1 MTAPAAQPAFWV
13 DDLGPFLGPHWGN
26 LGIRY
31 YGLAYVLG
39 FLSAAWLLG
48 RYARAGR
55 SLLPSRA
62 IGDLMVA
69 IVAGV
74 LVGGRLGYFLL
85 YQPRTLAADP
95 LALLRVWEGGM
106 ASHGGFLGVAV
117 AVALFARAHRIPFL
131 HLGDLAASTASAG
144 LFFGRVANFINGELW
159 GRMTTVPWAVI
170 FPRSE
175 PDAPV
180 WMVPPR
186 HPSQLYEAGL
196 EGLLLLT
203 YAQARFWRSDI
214 VRRQPGRLAGE
225 YLLAYAAVRIF
236 GELFREPDASLILGM
251 SRGSFYS
258 LLLAVAGAA
267 LVARGIAGP
276 GLPARD
282 TGDGQAAPPGP
293 AS

>member
-1 MTAPAAQPAFWV
+1 
-13 DDLGPFLGPHWGN
+13 
-26 LGIRY
+26 
-31 YGLAYVLG
+31 
-39 FLSAAWLLG
+39 
-48 RYARAGR
+48 
-55 SLLPSRA
+55 
-62 IGDLMVA
+62 
-69 IVAGV
+69 
-74 LVGGRLGYFLL
+74 
-85 YQPRTLAADP
+85 
-95 LALLRVWEGGM
+95 
-106 ASHGGFLGVAV
+106 
-117 AVALFARAHRIPFL
+117 
-131 HLGDLAASTASAG
+131 
-144 LFFGRVANFINGELW
+144 
-159 GRMTTVPWAVI
+159 MTTVPWAVI